1 MRGSTLVMA
10 AMFLVDLDSEC
21 LECAL
26 GGVAAGASGGGG
38 DGVIEQFD
46 EPRGGG
52 EGGVFAFADD
62 GGGDFAGESFVPVG
76 FEDAGE
82 VAVGVGIE
90 DFRRG
95 NASELFIRMSSGA
108 STR

>member
-1 MRGSTLVMA
+1 MP
-10 AMFLVDLDSEC
+10 
-21 LECAL
+21 
-26 GGVAAGASGGGG
+26 SGGGG

-62 GGGDFAGESFVPVG
+62 GGGDFAGKSFVPVG

-95 NASELFIRMSSGA
+95 NAFGVVHPHVERCINPIGKTAVHLVKLH
-108 STR
+108 